1 MENENTE
8 YKEGSGDDFTSFI
21 FSSEPKEKNS
31 IKLEL
36 NPCDKNIKIGLHLFQ
51 ELLMI
56 FTDGMKFISKKRNKI
71 FNISNLTNDDI
82 ILITKY
88 FESFGFTII
97 IHNFNISEYLNNIKL
112 PNYFKDNHLIQDNTL
127 LKDIYYEVTIDYII
141 YRLSFDFLK

>member
-36 NPCDKNIKIGLHLFQ
+36 NPCEKNIKIGLHLFQ

-56 FTDGMKFISKKRNKI
+56 FTDGMKYI
-71 FNISNLTNDDI
+71 FGDGTNGSITNLTKENID
-82 ILITKY
+82 LINKY
-88 FESFGFTII
+88 FESLGFNVFVEDFTI
-97 IHNFNISEYLNNIKL
+97 HTYLDNMKL
-112 PNYFKDNHLIQDNTL
+112 PNYFTNQELIKDDTP
-127 LKDIYYEVTIDYII
+127 LKDIYYETYVGDLI
-141 YRLSFDFLK
+141 YRIYFDFCR